1 MLSIMAAFSSP
12 ELKAFPLH
20 LRHIRSFGSAPSLP
34 TLPRAARLVRFASQR
49 RASVIYSVPH
59 PLHSINPTDS
69 PDSRISVGALVVLSV
84 SLYLSRKDPYLPYE
98 CQCVRHL
105 PRTNVL
111 ACSMFVPA
119 FRHCFAAPKVSPVH
133 PSGKRNSRFCVCDY
147 LTVISRRKECYV
159 DYKLSKK
166 RHLAA
171 IASGCFY
178 CAGNVL

>member
-1 MLSIMAAFSSP
+1 MCLILPASSSP
-12 ELKAFPLH
+12 ELKASPLH
-20 LRHIRSFGSAPSLP
+20 LRHCRSSGSAPSHP
-34 TLPRAARLVRFASQR
+34 NLPRAGRVGRFAPNGET
-49 RASVIYSVPH
+49 VCFVP
-59 PLHSINPTDS
+59 LCSTNPTDS
-69 PDSRISVGALVVLSV
+69 PDTRISVGMLVVLSD
-84 SLYLSRKDPYLPYE
+84 SLYPWRKGPYLPYE

-119 FRHCFAAPKVSPVH
+119 FRHCFTAPKVSPDH

-159 DYKLSKK
+159 DYKFSKK

-171 IASGCFY
+171 IASRCFY

>member
-1 MLSIMAAFSSP
+1 MSLILPASSSP
-12 ELKAFPLH
+12 DLKAFL
-20 LRHIRSFGSAPSLP
+20 LLKKSFKSSEGG
-34 TLPRAARLVRFASQR
+34 QR
-49 RASVIYSVPH
+49 RDSVICSVPH
-59 PLHSINPTDS
+59 SLLSTNPTDS
-69 PDSRISVGALVVLSV
+69 PDSRFSVGALAVLSY
-84 SLYLSRKDPYLPYE
+84 SLYPWRKDPYLPYE

-119 FRHCFAAPKVSPVH
+119 FRHCFAAPKVSPDH

-178 CAGNVL
+178 CASNVL